1 MYFIIKIYLEA
12 YNVFNLFYIFKYF
25 LYVKFDFKIFFLYI
39 YFLNTLKKYNIFIIT
54 YLKTA
59 FVPKKKIKHVFQQGQ
74 REKKNQNKTIVAFQ
88 TIFFIISFPTFN
100 DVSQ

>member
-74 REKKNQNKTIVAFQ
+74 KKTKQ
-88 TIFFIISFPTFN
+88 
-100 DVSQ
+100 

>member
-74 REKKNQNKTIVAFQ
+74 REKKKKKPKQNNSCFPND
-88 TIFFIISFPTFN
+88 FLYHFIPDF
-100 DVSQ
+100 